1 MEVLDKID
9 AKSFDIHD
17 MELMGLFAQQA
28 SMAIEQSQQ
37 IDGIEQALIRGL
49 KRLAKEDKTQDS
61 SDLKAAL
68 DHALSGENRT
78 TDLLELADL
87 FNDISGLGEAERK
100 ACIQILTTFAE
111 YRKSTS
117 APRRFSK

>member
-1 MEVLDKID
+1 MTPRQ
-9 AKSFDIHD
+9 
-17 MELMGLFAQQA
+17 QQA
-28 SMAIEQSQQ
+28 AMAIDMSQQ
-37 IDGIEQALIRGL
+37 IDSIEQALIRGL

-61 SDLKAAL
+61 ADLKSAL
-68 DHALSGENRT
+68 DHALSGENRNAE
-78 TDLLELADL
+78 LLEIADL

-100 ACIQILTTFAE
+100 ACIQILNTFAE